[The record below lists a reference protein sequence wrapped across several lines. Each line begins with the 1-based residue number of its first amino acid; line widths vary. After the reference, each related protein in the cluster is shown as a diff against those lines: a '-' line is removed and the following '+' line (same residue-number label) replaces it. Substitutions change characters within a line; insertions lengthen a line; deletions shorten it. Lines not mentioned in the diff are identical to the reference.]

1 MIDLDAFGAALR
13 AARERRGLRV
23 IDLALAM
30 GWSGTAPVYR
40 YERGGL
46 SAPRP
51 DPDTVNEFARVLELD
66 YADRMLLL
74 GLAGHLLDTE
84 PLTGDEEARLL
95 AWFRPGLEHVPQ
107 PALLFD
113 YRWRILA
120 FNATYRR
127 MLGITEATERAW
139 REREVTT
146 LDLVWD
152 PACNTHWQVED
163 REYAG
168 RMQHLRFK
176 LYNRLRRH
184 EAWYRAYPACRAH
197 LRGFTAMWEHTDEL
211 LHQPL
216 PDTDVDTVMRGEAV
230 RLLPTGARLRFEAS
244 QRNVHGAYGLVG
256 MLVMMPLDEPTERA
270 LAQTEPPVPAG

>member
-1 MIDLDAFGAALR
+1 MVDLDAFGVVLR
-13 AARERRGLRV
+13 EARERRGMRV

-40 YERGGL
+40 YERGGPN
-46 SAPRP
+46 APRP
-51 DPDTVNEFARVLELD
+51 DPDTVNQFARVLELD
-66 YADRMLLL
+66 YADRVLLL
-74 GLAGHLLDTE
+74 GLAGHILDTE
-84 PLTGDEEARLL
+84 PLTPEEEARLV
-95 AWFRPGLEHVPQ
+95 AWSRPGLEYLPQ

-120 FNATYRR
+120 FNAAYRSF
-127 MLGITEATERAW
+127 LGIDEVTERAW
-139 REREVTT
+139 RAREVTT

-152 PACNTHWQVED
+152 PTCHLHGQVED

-197 LRGFTAMWEHTDEL
+197 LPGFTEMWAETNTL
-211 LHQPL
+211 LSGSL
-216 PDTDVDTVMRGEAV
+216 PDAELETVIRGEAV
-230 RLLPTGARLRFEAS
+230 RRLPSGERLRFEAS

-256 MLVMMPLDEPTERA
+256 MLVMVPLDDATERT
-270 LAQTEPPVPAG
+270 LAQRMSMLTD